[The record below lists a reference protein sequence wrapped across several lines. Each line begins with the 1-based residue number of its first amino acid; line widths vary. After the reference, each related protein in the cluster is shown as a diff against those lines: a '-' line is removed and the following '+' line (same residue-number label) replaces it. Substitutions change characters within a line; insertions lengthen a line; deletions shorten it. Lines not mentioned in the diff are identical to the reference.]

1 MKHLAMN
8 WECPLL
14 FSCLKI
20 KEFIENFPF
29 HFPIQF
35 QGRAKQLVNA
45 GYKTLR
51 HLAHADPAELVAN
64 IQHLPKKVA
73 HQIVAAA
80 KVISS

>member
-1 MKHLAMN
+1 MKHLEILLRMPFVVFLPKN
-8 WECPLL
+8 QGIHWE
-14 FSCLKI
+14 FS
-20 KEFIENFPF
+20 FSFPY
-29 HFPIQF
+29 QF

-73 HQIVAAA
+73 DQIVAAA
-80 KVISS
+80 R